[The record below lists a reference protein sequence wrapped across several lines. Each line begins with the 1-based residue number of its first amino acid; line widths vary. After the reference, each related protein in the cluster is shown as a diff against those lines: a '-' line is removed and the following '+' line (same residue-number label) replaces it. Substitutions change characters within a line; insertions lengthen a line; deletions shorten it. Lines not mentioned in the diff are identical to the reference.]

1 MYTTVPIARQIC
13 WVLAISCAL
22 NTRWCKQLDFQWVN
36 SSHFLQK
43 WYLNRHLLLVLLS
56 RCSLHR
62 NLLVL
67 MYVRVIIGTT
77 SYCNQAY
84 LIALLLCSSGDNVAA
99 GPSWRWFIVAMLML
113 PVSERVSL
121 GDYWYAVPPSKL
133 PMLVQHSIFYLSALI
148 IQPVWDV
155 LCSRCCCGTTSRGHP
170 SGNTLA
176 LWSGYSGVLFLSF
189 PTRVY

>member
-1 MYTTVPIARQIC
+1 
-13 WVLAISCAL
+13 
-22 NTRWCKQLDFQWVN
+22 
-36 SSHFLQK
+36 
-43 WYLNRHLLLVLLS
+43 
-56 RCSLHR
+56 
-62 NLLVL
+62 

-148 IQPVWDV
+148 IPARLWWVVFSLLLWDNITRASIWQYFSALVRLLRSTIPVVSNQGILRNQFSW
-155 LCSRCCCGTTSRGHP
+155 TSCAQL
-170 SGNTLA
+170 TLPNVSQLVSWYLKSA
-176 LWSGYSGVLFLSF
+176 IGARS
-189 PTRVY
+189 